1 MRRILALLTIVFG
14 AVMSES
20 TPASA
25 EPKPENVLVMETSE
39 GTVKIEMLPELA
51 PNHVDRIRELTRQGF
66 YDGVVFHR
74 VIDGFMAQTGDPTG
88 TGRGGSGQNL
98 DAEFSR
104 APFERGSVGM
114 ARAQDPD
121 SADSQFFIM
130 FDAAPHLNGQYTL
143 WGQVIEGMDVVDSL
157 KKAPQNSPGGMV
169 PDPDTIESM
178 KVQADLKD

>member
-1 MRRILALLTIVFG
+1 MRRILTLLTILLG

-20 TPASA
+20 TPATA
-25 EPKPENVLVMETSE
+25 EPAPENVLVMETNK
-39 GTVKIEMLPELA
+39 GTIKIEMLPDLA
-51 PNHVDRIRELTRQGF
+51 PNHVERIRELTRQGF

-98 DAEFSR
+98 RAEFSR

-114 ARAQDPD
+114 ARAQSPD

-130 FDAAPHLNGQYTL
+130 FAPASHLNGQYTL
-143 WGQVIEGMDVVDSL
+143 WGQVIDGMEVVDSL
-157 KKAPQNSPGGMV
+157 KKAPSGSAGGMV
-169 PDPDTIESM
+169 PDPDKIESM
-178 KVQADLKD
+178 KVQADLED

>member
-1 MRRILALLTIVFG
+1 
-14 AVMSES
+14 MSES

-25 EPKPENVLVMETSE
+25 EPKPENVLIMETSK
-39 GTVKIEMLPELA
+39 GTVKIEMLPDLA
-51 PNHVDRIRELTRQGF
+51 PNHVERIRELTRQGF

-114 ARAQDPD
+114 ARAQNPD

-130 FDAAPHLNGQYTL
+130 FASAPHLNGQYTL
-143 WGQVIEGMDVVDSL
+143 WGQVIDGMDVVDSL
-157 KKAPQNSPGGMV
+157 KKASQNSSGGMV
-169 PDPDTIESM
+169 RDPDKIETM